1 MRGATPESV
10 LEDYLA
16 EALEE
21 HRCLGY
27 WADYARRAGGCRVK
41 MALVAV
47 ARRSVFPTLI
57 LYSSHLLPSPFLTP
71 PLNNPD
77 PSPDHS

>member
-10 LEDYLA
+10 LGDYLA

-27 WADYARRAGGCRVK
+27 WADYARRAGECRVK

-57 LYSSHLLPSPFLTP
+57 LYSSRLPSPFLTP